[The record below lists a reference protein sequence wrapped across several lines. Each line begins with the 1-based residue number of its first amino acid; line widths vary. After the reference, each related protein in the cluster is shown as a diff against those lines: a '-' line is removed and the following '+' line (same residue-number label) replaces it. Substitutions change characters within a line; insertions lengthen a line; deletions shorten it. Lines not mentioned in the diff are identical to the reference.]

1 MKTLVVKDL
10 SMTEKMEPKAMARV
24 RGGLS
29 VYNPEQ
35 PHYPH
40 SPLPLPI
47 PYGPLP
53 LPIELPKFPY
63 FPVGHPVATVPFDL

>member
-10 SMTEKMEPKAMARV
+10 SMTEKMEPKALARV

-29 VYNPEQ
+29 VYNPQQ
-35 PHYPH
+35 PHDPH
-40 SPLPLPI
+40 GPLPLPL
-47 PYGPLP
+47 PLP